1 MKINLSNNTKKF
13 ISEKMF
19 GLFFEDINY
28 AADGG
33 LYAEMI
39 ENRQF
44 SFRRSWAGSA
54 TNDYQTEYTPGYG
67 WNIYG
72 QQNSAEMEFIFR
84 IRRFPYTCRQAVPFP
99 GRLQSP

>member
-44 SFRRSWAGSA
+44 SFRRSWAGSD
-54 TNDYQTEYTPGYG
+54 TNDYQT
-67 WNIYG
+67 
-72 QQNSAEMEFIFR
+72 
-84 IRRFPYTCRQAVPFP
+84 
-99 GRLQSP
+99 